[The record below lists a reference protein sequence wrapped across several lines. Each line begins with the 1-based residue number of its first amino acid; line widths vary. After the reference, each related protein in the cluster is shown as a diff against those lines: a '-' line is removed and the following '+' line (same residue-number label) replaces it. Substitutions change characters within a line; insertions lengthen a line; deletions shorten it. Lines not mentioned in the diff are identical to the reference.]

1 MQGFNKLTLY
11 TNLSL
16 LKKYIA
22 HDMIVAPMVLGEY
35 SYSLSDTGTADMLLF
50 GKCAN
55 AGFIKDKYRADNAE
69 TPVAITLYLSDT
81 AEVIALDDRGGRH
94 PGRLADLSEYNFFL
108 VHKPISFHNVI
119 SVTAVSGEL
128 IFLQGDST
136 VRVPE
141 EIIDRGTYMPAE
153 TIDGGV
159 IESILAA
166 VGCERDAE
174 GSQGDISDDED
185 VNLSELY
192 SRLAGQEEAEEDI
205 VKFRRADRLL
215 AALLMLVQGTAAQS
229 HKLSPELYEIFGQN
243 RPFADYVAEE
253 LYSPVKFDIS
263 AYLPQT
269 NAIFVQYY
277 RALKASMEGDKSESV
292 YWCAIDALLSSAE
305 LSRQEFRELFLE
317 NIADDGRAEKVKSY
331 LSNERA
337 RACLEQFKEQNNG
350 FLPIYFLYM
359 FYGCDFD
366 RLLKNFTEFGIGFPF
381 SNIVLSLWALGKGLG
396 GVYEEYKAPDVLY
409 ACSKKAEALNPVCSP
424 IIGIE
429 PFMALNKITLTP
441 DEFILDNYRYFYRN
455 IAVEYHFCAGN
466 ANKKADELIERL
478 RRLLDD
484 TFGFDYA
491 GLKQALSCG
500 RNSQAYVVHGEEVH
514 KRYVQLTAKYVKKP
528 KKQSPPRKKQ
538 TGQLTIDGVFT
549 EEKGTDDK

>member
-185 VNLSELY
+185 VSLSELY
-192 SRLAGQEEAEEDI
+192 SRLPGQEEEEDI
-205 VKFRRADRLL
+205 VKFRRADKVDRFPSQRLDDSVHNSVTIGKHL
-215 AALLMLVQGTAAQS
+215 KNNTD
-229 HKLSPELYEIFGQN
+229 HH
-243 RPFADYVAEE
+243 
-253 LYSPVKFDIS
+253 
-263 AYLPQT
+263 
-269 NAIFVQYY
+269 Y
-277 RALKASMEGDKSESV
+277 RRNKIGSEGDRLKKLFHFSIPDLIEGQRQEKEHGCSRSDGNN
-292 YWCAIDALLSSAE
+292 WEMPFSGGSPSGRGLSSRS
-305 LSRQEFRELFLE
+305 LFGGSHPSRHL
-317 NIADDGRAEKVKSY
+317 
-331 LSNERA
+331 
-337 RACLEQFKEQNNG
+337 
-350 FLPIYFLYM
+350 
-359 FYGCDFD
+359 
-366 RLLKNFTEFGIGFPF
+366 RL
-381 SNIVLSLWALGKGLG
+381 
-396 GVYEEYKAPDVLY
+396 
-409 ACSKKAEALNPVCSP
+409 
-424 IIGIE
+424 
-429 PFMALNKITLTP
+429 
-441 DEFILDNYRYFYRN
+441 
-455 IAVEYHFCAGN
+455 
-466 ANKKADELIERL
+466 
-478 RRLLDD
+478 
-484 TFGFDYA
+484 
-491 GLKQALSCG
+491 
-500 RNSQAYVVHGEEVH
+500 
-514 KRYVQLTAKYVKKP
+514 
-528 KKQSPPRKKQ
+528 
-538 TGQLTIDGVFT
+538 
-549 EEKGTDDK
+549 